1 MAMVNVA
8 LPGATEVTQMDE
20 ADLLKIEGGFENEKE
35 IVTWVQ
41 YHLRTTGDLV
51 HRSAH
56 VHVKAICASGIAA
69 PFGG

>member
-1 MAMVNVA
+1 MAKIDVA
-8 LPGATEVTQMDE
+8 LPGATEITQMDE
-20 ADLLKIEGGFENEKE
+20 AELHRIEGGFENEIE

-56 VHVKAICASGIAA
+56 VHLKQPIFAGVVLGE
-69 PFGG
+69 